1 MLTDTLT
8 RNGLEIRVENGL
20 LAVSPKQKLSDSLR
34 EFIRLNKQQILAELR
49 KIKLSSLLSENDAL
63 RKQFEFEVEERTAIM
78 IFDGEVEE
86 TEANSLAFETK
97 LEIWL
102 SLFGE

>member
-34 EFIRLNKQQILAELR
+34 EFIRLNKQQILMELR
-49 KIKLSSLLSENDAL
+49 KIKLDFLLSETDAL
-63 RKQFEFEVEERTAIM
+63 REQFEFEVEERTAIM

-86 TEANSLAFETK
+86 TKANSLALETTI
-97 LEIWL
+97 ETWL
-102 SLFGE
+102 SLFDE

>member
-49 KIKLSSLLSENDAL
+49 KIKLDSLLSENDAL
-63 RKQFEFEVEERTAIM
+63 SEQFEFEVEERTAIM

-86 TEANSLAFETK
+86 TEANTLAFETT